1 MYITHIEVS
10 QLRGIPA
17 AGRTSG
23 FVSLHSEERQVQV
36 HYAVAGIAGR
46 APREALIT
54 EALRQLRKM
63 PEYRSGRRE
72 LSFAP
77 GILAERPTIA

>member
-10 QLRGIPA
+10 RPRGGPA

-23 FVSLHSEERQVQV
+23 FVSLYSEERHVQV
-36 HYAVAGIAGR
+36 HCAVAGTAGR
-46 APREALIT
+46 TAREALIT
-54 EALRQLRKM
+54 EALRQLQKM

-77 GILAERPTIA
+77 GILAENTATA